1 MVSGGQSRPREDCLQ
16 DVIVSR
22 AVGYKTMYGTAQR
35 ADVGVAPGHTAGL
48 QWQNTA
54 KETGRVKRDRAEPPG
69 EISPWTLV
77 CSDSWAEPR
86 CTSSSRLQRSRW
98 LKSRVQAEAVCAWWL
113 RVERVQRPPSSLI
126 STAIQLLP
134 AWKANLDKQV
144 QCY

>member
-1 MVSGGQSRPREDCLQ
+1 MVSGGQSRPREDRLQ

-54 KETGRVKRDRAEPPG
+54 KETGRAKRDRAEPPG

-86 CTSSSRLQRSRW
+86 CTSSSSAPDDSSQECKLKLLFLVVALQEFNILCRL
-98 LKSRVQAEAVCAWWL
+98 
-113 RVERVQRPPSSLI
+113 
-126 STAIQLLP
+126 
-134 AWKANLDKQV
+134 
-144 QCY
+144 

>member
-1 MVSGGQSRPREDCLQ
+1 MVSGGQSPPREDCLQ
-16 DVIVSR
+16 HVIVSR

-86 CTSSSRLQRSRW
+86 CTSSSSLQSSRW
-98 LKSRVQAEAVCAWWL
+98 LKSRAQAEAVCAWWL
-113 RVERVQRPPSSLI
+113 RVERVQHPPLSLI
-126 STAIQLLP
+126 STTIQLP
-134 AWKANLDKQV
+134 PTRKAISDEQV
-144 QCY
+144 HRC